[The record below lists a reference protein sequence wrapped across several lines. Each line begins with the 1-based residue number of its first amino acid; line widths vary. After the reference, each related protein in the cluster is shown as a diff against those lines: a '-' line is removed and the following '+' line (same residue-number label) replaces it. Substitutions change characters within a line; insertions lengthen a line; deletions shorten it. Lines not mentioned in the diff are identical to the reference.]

1 MGGFSRV
8 KKKHYRYTKKSSGRG
23 GGGSSGD
30 SLLIVLALFLGFI
43 AVAAKAL
50 LIALPIIIIGA
61 IIYASVSSA
70 EQAQQAKVAEEE
82 RIKRE
87 KEAEEERKRQEEIR
101 KEREKRESL
110 AWIQRP
116 EPVYKERLLPKS
128 YGFTKEEKRVS
139 DGYIEYLKEKDTAE
153 RLKKHIDWIDKYNQ
167 ICRKYS
173 VEDKNDYSSDRTK
186 AYADMGAANRRASQA
201 AYSTLCP
208 PNEKNYSVK
217 YAYENLQRALKWAER
232 DKYNYDDE
240 AYGYFRKEDAIE
252 TDSYPSDIYFITPWY
267 VFGRARDYGEQGT
280 LELIRYEDV
289 KIEMWCD
296 EVISHFTTSLDDI
309 ARVKWEHEKKDGGP
323 DLRYADNTKTT
334 YVYKGRV
341 KLTFSESIYGKHEA
355 TLKFY
360 NRRNAKDFFDAW
372 QSYASLLKKRE
383 NSPIVNAVLNNTA
396 KTLDE
401 YYEKKQKRKASRE
414 KTKAK
419 KEEYANE
426 LKPGS
431 VMTHKAL
438 GKCTLV
444 SIKDGYMTVEFPDG
458 QKKFKFPNAI
468 KDGFFSLG

>member
-70 EQAQQAKVAEEE
+70 EQAQQAKAAEEE

-173 VEDKNDYSSDRTK
+173 VEDSKDYSSDRTK
-186 AYADMGAANRRASQA
+186 A
-201 AYSTLCP
+201 
-208 PNEKNYSVK
+208 
-217 YAYENLQRALKWAER
+217 
-232 DKYNYDDE
+232 
-240 AYGYFRKEDAIE
+240 
-252 TDSYPSDIYFITPWY
+252 
-267 VFGRARDYGEQGT
+267 
-280 LELIRYEDV
+280 
-289 KIEMWCD
+289 
-296 EVISHFTTSLDDI
+296 
-309 ARVKWEHEKKDGGP
+309 
-323 DLRYADNTKTT
+323 
-334 YVYKGRV
+334 
-341 KLTFSESIYGKHEA
+341 
-355 TLKFY
+355 
-360 NRRNAKDFFDAW
+360 
-372 QSYASLLKKRE
+372 
-383 NSPIVNAVLNNTA
+383 
-396 KTLDE
+396 
-401 YYEKKQKRKASRE
+401 
-414 KTKAK
+414 
-419 KEEYANE
+419 
-426 LKPGS
+426 
-431 VMTHKAL
+431 
-438 GKCTLV
+438 
-444 SIKDGYMTVEFPDG
+444 
-458 QKKFKFPNAI
+458 
-468 KDGFFSLG
+468 